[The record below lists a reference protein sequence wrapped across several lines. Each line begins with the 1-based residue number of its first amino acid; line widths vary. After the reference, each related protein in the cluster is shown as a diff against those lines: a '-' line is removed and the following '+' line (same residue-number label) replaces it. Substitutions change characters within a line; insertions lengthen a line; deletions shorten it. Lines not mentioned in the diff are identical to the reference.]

1 MNGATLCRMQT
12 RSLSPKHA
20 DAPMVPIIGMGTSKT
35 LDTDDLA
42 LAGEVVSGA
51 LDAGTTVF
59 DSSPMYGKAER
70 TLGVALEGRRSDAIV
85 ATKVWTDDDVVAER
99 QIAASLSFYGGHI
112 ELLQVHNMVRWP
124 ERLRRI
130 EELRDSGHVTLVGAT
145 HWQVASFHELEGA
158 MVTGRLD
165 AIQIPYNPRERD
177 VEDRLLP
184 LAAELGLGVLIMR
197 PFAAADLMKSSPSAA
212 ELAPL
217 EPFGIHT
224 WGQALLQWGLSH
236 PATTVS
242 IPATSK
248 PSRANEN
255 AIAGDAMPLDDEHRQ
270 LISRLAGA

>member
-1 MNGATLCRMQT
+1 MQT
-12 RSLSPKHA
+12 RSLSPKHTA
-20 DAPMVPIIGMGTSKT
+20 APMVPVIGMGTSKT
-35 LDTDDLA
+35 LDTDDLS
-42 LAGEVVSGA
+42 LAGAVVSAA
-51 LDAGTTVF
+51 LDAGTTLF

-70 TLGVALEGRRSDAIV
+70 TLGAALQHHRAEAIV
-85 ATKVWTDDDVVAER
+85 ATKVWTVDDDVAEQ

-112 ELLQVHNMVRWP
+112 DLLQIHNIVRWP

-130 EELRDSGHVTLVGAT
+130 EELRDSGRVSYIGAT
-145 HWQVASFHELEGA
+145 HWKPAEFDALEAA

-165 AIQIPYNPRERD
+165 AIQIPYNPRERE
-177 VEDRLLP
+177 VEARLLP

-197 PFAAADLMKSSPSAA
+197 PFAAADLMRAAPPAA

-217 EPFGIHT
+217 ASFGIHT

-248 PSRANEN
+248 PARAVEN
-255 AIAGDAMPLDDEHRQ
+255 ALAGDASPLDDEHRA
-270 LISRLAGA
+270 LIALLATRT

>member
-1 MNGATLCRMQT
+1 MET

-20 DAPMVPIIGMGTSKT
+20 DAPMVPIIGMGTSRT

-42 LAGEVVSGA
+42 LAGEVVSAA
-51 LDAGTTVF
+51 LDAGTTLF

-70 TLGVALEGRRSDAIV
+70 ALGTALGSRRSTAVV
-85 ATKVWTDDDVVAER
+85 ATKVWTDDDAVAER

-124 ERLRRI
+124 ERLRCI
-130 EELRDSGHVTLVGAT
+130 EELRDAGQVTYVGAT
-145 HWQVASFHELEGA
+145 HWKAASFDELEAA

-165 AIQIPYNPRERD
+165 AIQIPYNPRERE
-177 VEDRLLP
+177 VEARLLP

-197 PFAAADLMKSSPSAA
+197 PFAAADLMRTSPSAA
-212 ELAPL
+212 DLAPL

-224 WGQALLQWGLSH
+224 WAHALLQWGLSH
-236 PATTVS
+236 PSTTVS

-248 PSRANEN
+248 PTRATDN
-255 AIAGDAMPLDDEHRQ
+255 ANAGDAVPLDDEHRQ
-270 LISRLAGA
+270 LISRLAGT